1 MHALRFPLA
10 ACLGLFVSLAVFTLL
25 WTFIGRAIAVGPTV
39 VSHDVKFTRQ
49 LVDTP
54 IQPKRRERPEKVVR
68 PTERPLP
75 MTPAVGPNDKSD
87 ARTERAGFTAARYE
101 PYNAVVEVRR
111 FDQVAMGQDREVIP
125 IVRIAPDYPP
135 KPLLDQIEGW
145 VKVQFTITPSGTVHD
160 AFVVDSSPKN
170 LFDDAALKSIARWRY
185 NPKVEYGV
193 PVERVGVQT
202 VIRFQLQ

>member
-25 WTFIGRAIAVGPTV
+25 WTFIGRATTIDPVA

-54 IQPKRRERPEKVVR
+54 VITKRREKIVR
-68 PTERPLP
+68 PSEPPLP
-75 MTPAVGPNDKSD
+75 TAPGIAAGDKGD
-87 ARTERAGFTAARYE
+87 VRVVLTGTTLARYQPYGTAIDLGHYERAAIGH
-101 PYNAVVEVRR
+101 
-111 FDQVAMGQDREVIP
+111 DREVMP

-170 LFDDAALKSIARWRY
+170 VFDAAALNSIARWRY
-185 NPKVEYGV
+185 NPKVEDGV

>member
-25 WTFIGRAIAVGPTV
+25 WTFIGRATTIDPVA

-54 IQPKRRERPEKVVR
+54 VITKRRDKIVR
-68 PTERPLP
+68 PSEPPLP
-75 MTPAVGPNDKSD
+75 TAPGIVADKGD
-87 ARTERAGFTAARYE
+87 ARVVLTGATLARYQPYSTAVDLGHYERA
-101 PYNAVVEVRR
+101 PV
-111 FDQVAMGQDREVIP
+111 GQDREVIP

-135 KPLLDQIEGW
+135 KALLDQTEGW
-145 VKVQFTITPSGTVHD
+145 VKVQFSIAPTGTVHD
-160 AFVVDSSPKN
+160 AFVADSSPIN
-170 LFDDAALKSIARWRY
+170 VFDAAALKSIARWRY
-185 NPKVEYGV
+185 NPKVEDGV